1 MNQRHR
7 QRPTF
12 PGGQPPTG
20 RRRRFLSSHLTLA
33 TVLITALMVGV
44 VSLLSY
50 WQTLHTAENHTQGMA
65 NNHASFLRRSLELP
79 LWQLDFQQARTIA
92 AALLQNDEV
101 VHIRLEDAEGQEI
114 FDQKTD
120 EGPPEIRRE
129 GGVYHHG
136 NLLGRFSISLTQ
148 QRFQDEARRLVYS
161 GLFLMLA
168 VMFTVALV
176 MGPLLGKLL
185 KRPLNQLLARMDGL
199 AAGAYDSASD
209 EVVYT
214 ELEPV
219 VMRFDRMAQEV
230 RHREDSLTKSRDRL
244 AREVLQRQQAQEALR
259 RSEERYRHLFDSITD
274 LIYVHDMQGNIVSLN
289 QAAVTSLGR
298 PLSELMGLPISSLIA
313 PEVKE
318 NFESE
323 YMDQIQRTGQAR
335 GIAKYL
341 GHDGSPHFIEY
352 RSLVVREGAKG
363 PYVSGSGRDVTERIH
378 SERELRHL
386 QQQLLQSQKME
397 ALGTLASG
405 VAHEFNN
412 VLMTIRGYT
421 QLMAQRQDLAPE
433 MGLYLQRVDE
443 STQRA
448 ASLVGGMLGFSR
460 REDQGRVQLDPR
472 QLLEKAG
479 ALLRQTLPPTV
490 LLETRIA
497 AGAPAVVAQPNQL
510 EQVLLNLALNA
521 RDAMPQ
527 GGNLTL
533 SAAPAHL
540 DQAFCRVH
548 PWARPGDYL
557 EVTVSDSGEG
567 MAPEVVERIFEP
579 FFTTKLP
586 GKGTGLGLYVAYT
599 VLKSHDGGI
608 VLDSRPGQ
616 GATFRL
622 YLPAQVGRPQ
632 VQAPTEPA
640 PPPAPGQGQRILV
653 VDDEPAVRIILHEAL
668 TAAGY
673 QVDKAANGQQALD
686 LYQARHASGEAFD
699 LVVLDLSMPVMDGL
713 ECLRQL
719 TELDQDCKVV
729 LATGQADGH
738 LAQKAARARAILH
751 KPFDLSALLGLLAR
765 CLASESRDLLPNSE
779 VTWQ

>member
-1 MNQRHR
+1 MNQRAR
-7 QRPTF
+7 APY
-12 PGGQPPTG
+12 PDSQPPTG
-20 RRRRFLSSHLTLA
+20 HRRRLLSSHLTLA

-44 VSLLSY
+44 VSLLGY
-50 WQTLHTAENHTQGMA
+50 WQTQHTAENHTQNMA

-79 LWQLDFQQARTIA
+79 LWQLDFQQAQTIA

-101 VHIRLEDAEGQEI
+101 VHIRLEDADGREI

-120 EGPPEIRRE
+120 EGPPDIRRE

-148 QRFQDEARRLVYS
+148 QRFQGEAHRLVYS

-168 VMFTVALV
+168 VMSTVTLV
-176 MGPLLGKLL
+176 MGPLLGRLL

-199 AAGAYDSASD
+199 AAGDYDSAD
-209 EVVYT
+209 DDVGYA

-219 VMRFDRMAQEV
+219 VMRFNRMAQEV

-244 AREVLQRQQAQEALR
+244 AQEVVQRQRAQEALR
-259 RSEERYRHLFDSITD
+259 RSEERYRQLFDSITD
-274 LIYVHDMQGNIVSLN
+274 LIYVHDMNGNLISLN
-289 QAAVTSLGR
+289 QAAVSSLGR
-298 PLSELMGLPISSLIA
+298 PLSELMGQHMSSLIS

-318 NFESE
+318 NFESD
-323 YMDQIQRTGQAR
+323 YMNQIRRNGQAR

-352 RSLVVREGAKG
+352 RSLVVREGG
-363 PYVSGSGRDVTERIH
+363 NEPYVSGSGRDVTERIH

-421 QLMAQRQDLAPE
+421 QLMAQRQDLEPE
-433 MGLYLQRVDE
+433 MAVYLRRIDE

-460 REDQGRVQLDPR
+460 REDQGRVRVDPK
-472 QLLEKAG
+472 QLLEKTG

-490 LLETRIA
+490 LLETQLA
-497 AGAPAVVAQPNQL
+497 ADAPAVMAQPNQL

-533 SAAPAHL
+533 GAAPAHL

-548 PWARPGDYL
+548 PWAKPGDYL

-567 MAPEVVERIFEP
+567 MAPAVVERIFEP

-608 VLDSRPGQ
+608 VLESRPGQ
-616 GATFRL
+616 GTTFRL
-622 YLPAQVGRPQ
+622 YLP
-632 VQAPTEPA
+632 VQAVQPPAQAPAKPA
-640 PPPAPGQGQRILV
+640 PPPVPGRGQRILV
-653 VDDEPAVRIILHEAL
+653 VDDEPAVRMILREAL
-668 TAAGY
+668 IAAGY
-673 QVDKAANGQQALD
+673 QVDEAANGQQALEI
-686 LYQARHASGEAFD
+686 YQARSATNRAFD

-719 TELDQDCKVV
+719 TELDQACKVV
-729 LATGQADGH
+729 LATGQADSH
-738 LAQKAARARAILH
+738 LAQKAVRAQAILH
-751 KPFDLSALLGLLAR
+751 KPFDLAALLGLLAR
-765 CLASESRDLLPNSE
+765 CLSPEDRDLLPNSE
-779 VTWQ
+779 PAWQ